1 MHELCRTD
9 ARSKSRMKVTFIL
22 PCKKE
27 EDEVNVNKLDEV
39 KVVVNLINQRNI
51 QVTGKFVAAYMLYA
65 AYESGI
71 LDPPSPIRPITNQ
84 P

>member
-1 MHELCRTD
+1 MRAEISSLNLCRTD

-39 KVVVNLINQRNI
+39 KVVI
-51 QVTGKFVAAYMLYA
+51 K
-65 AYESGI
+65 
-71 LDPPSPIRPITNQ
+71 
-84 P
+84 

>member
-1 MHELCRTD
+1 MRAEISSLNLCRTD

-39 KVVVNLINQRNI
+39 YVMIN
-51 QVTGKFVAAYMLYA
+51 
-65 AYESGI
+65 
-71 LDPPSPIRPITNQ
+71 D
-84 P
+84 